1 MRQSIKQQVMIRIA
15 LIFLCVIVTG
25 LVTVS
30 GMNKIKAY
38 SKSTEQATEI
48 HSLVLTAERAHYS
61 WVENLCSAV
70 ALGTEF
76 TGSKDYK
83 GCVLGKWFYQS
94 DLSMITDS
102 DLLRLI
108 EEMKPIHQAIHESA
122 QTILDLNSTDPAQAR
137 QMYLEVTKA
146 NVDKLVSLL
155 DQVAGI
161 TEEQVKDNQSG
172 LFSWVSR
179 SELISIVAVVV
190 ILIVSALL
198 MLYVMKGIVA
208 PVQVITGASRNL
220 AEGKLDFQIDVKD
233 NNEIGEL
240 AGTLNTSVKNLKMY
254 ISDITK
260 VLDGLAAGN
269 LASESEIE
277 YIGDFIQIQKAIE
290 TISREQSTIME
301 QIHASASQVD
311 SGANQVAMGA
321 QSLAQGSTEQ
331 ASEVDNLLHMI
342 EQVTEQI
349 NNNAK
354 SASIT
359 TSEADK
365 VGEQIH
371 ICNSQM
377 QEMSEAMKQISAC
390 SGEIQHIIK
399 TIDDIAFQTN
409 ILALNAAVEAARA
422 GSAGKGF
429 AVVADEVRNLAAK
442 SADAVKETTELIEK
456 TLHMVETGSG
466 LTEVTQKSLISVV
479 EGAGKVT
486 GQIKIISDASQE
498 QETAINHIKDS
509 ICQISTVIQ
518 SNSATS
524 EESAAASEE
533 LAGQA
538 QILKSLIGRFQL
550 RKH

>member
-198 MLYVMKGIVA
+198 MLYVMKGIVG
-208 PVQVITGASRNL
+208 QQESGGR
-220 AEGKLDFQIDVKD
+220 K
-233 NNEIGEL
+233 
-240 AGTLNTSVKNLKMY
+240 AGLP
-254 ISDITK
+254 D
-260 VLDGLAAGN
+260 
-269 LASESEIE
+269 
-277 YIGDFIQIQKAIE
+277 
-290 TISREQSTIME
+290 R
-301 QIHASASQVD
+301 
-311 SGANQVAMGA
+311 
-321 QSLAQGSTEQ
+321 
-331 ASEVDNLLHMI
+331 
-342 EQVTEQI
+342 
-349 NNNAK
+349 
-354 SASIT
+354 
-359 TSEADK
+359 
-365 VGEQIH
+365 
-371 ICNSQM
+371 C
-377 QEMSEAMKQISAC
+377 
-390 SGEIQHIIK
+390 
-399 TIDDIAFQTN
+399 
-409 ILALNAAVEAARA
+409 
-422 GSAGKGF
+422 KG
-429 AVVADEVRNLAAK
+429 
-442 SADAVKETTELIEK
+442 
-456 TLHMVETGSG
+456 
-466 LTEVTQKSLISVV
+466 
-479 EGAGKVT
+479 
-486 GQIKIISDASQE
+486 
-498 QETAINHIKDS
+498 
-509 ICQISTVIQ
+509 
-518 SNSATS
+518 
-524 EESAAASEE
+524 
-533 LAGQA
+533 
-538 QILKSLIGRFQL
+538 
-550 RKH
+550 